1 MICVINFLCD
11 FLVKS
16 EWRDI
21 MCKILGIA
29 VLILG
34 LPMLHFAQEVGTS
47 ADTQMERRF
56 SFQLSY
62 EHLSRNFT
70 LGGIEEKIGRKILNG
85 KLSFRP
91 VRSAN
96 FYGFIGTSNF
106 PNSYVDDGSLLY
118 FGGGCKFMML
128 GEVYVEEEDGETVTV
143 KAGAGLDFQLSHIKS
158 TNSRDYSDFALTE
171 FQGSLDFGLR
181 VFWFA
186 GYFGFKLSKIS
197 GEFTELNHSRLKAEG
212 TGLFSLFL
220 GFNFHLNRALV
231 FVSEVSF
238 FTEKSWA
245 LGFRIDI

>member
-1 MICVINFLCD
+1 MNFLCD
-11 FLVKS
+11 SIVKS

-21 MCKILGIA
+21 VRKTVGIA
-29 VLILG
+29 VFVLG
-34 LPMLHFAQEVGTS
+34 LPILHFAQEVGTS

-70 LGGIEEKIGRKILNG
+70 LGGIKEKVGRKILRG

-91 VRSAN
+91 VRPAN

-128 GEVYVEEEDGETVTV
+128 GEVYVEEEDGETITV
-143 KAGAGLDFQLSHIKS
+143 KAGAGLDFQLTHIKS
-158 TNSRDYSDFALTE
+158 TNNRDYSDFSLTE

-181 VFWFA
+181 IFWFV
-186 GYFGFKLSKIS
+186 GYFGFKFSKIS
-197 GEFTELNHSRLKAEG
+197 GEFTQLNYSRIKTEG

-220 GFNFHLNRALV
+220 GFNFHLSKSLIL
-231 FVSEVSF
+231 VSEVSF
-238 FTEKSWA
+238 ITEKSWA
-245 LGFRIDI
+245 LGLRIDI